1 MFTHLGV
8 ASKRGIWTQVCLDPK
23 PMVLK
28 SLQSEAEKKSVC
40 QRITYKKVIII
51 SLKKKEIKGLL
62 LTVSPEAAVILNGG

>member
-28 SLQSEAEKKSVC
+28 SLLSEAEKKSVC
-40 QRITYKKVIII
+40 QRITYKVIII